1 LKYGLN
7 ALFLL
12 YFYCISTVFLLYF
25 NRISTVFPLYFKLPN
40 QIQQPM
46 HIDSIFHAAQ
56 AAFLAYKN
64 RSGREK
70 GHFLETLAEILE
82 SNRATIVPLAVRESN
97 LPEGRINGELGRT
110 TGQIRLF
117 ANLVKEGS
125 WVEATIDPAMPDRS
139 PLPRA
144 DIRRYL
150 TPLGPV
156 VVFGAS
162 NFPLAFSTAGG
173 DTISALAAGC
183 SVIYKA
189 HPAHPETSRKVAD
202 CIHQALSASGLPTA
216 LFTHIEGG
224 IEEGQALVQHP
235 VAKAIAFTGS
245 HTGGMALFQLANQRE
260 EPIPVFAEMGS
271 VNPIFCLPEKLENE
285 TDALAKAFVASLT
298 LGVGQFCTNPGMIFV
313 PEKQAEKF
321 ERAIAAELKDI
332 ASAPM
337 LHPGIAKAY
346 YDSLQLL
353 EARNELR
360 WVKAADSRHLINGS
374 PALAEIKAA
383 DWLKDRLFQQEV
395 FGAFAFLVVYRDEE
409 ELLKIAQQLQGQL
422 TITVW
427 AELEELKSNPILVNL
442 LQEKCGRLLFK
453 GAPTGVEVGHAMQHG
468 GPFPAT
474 TAPNSTSVGTYAI
487 KRFARPIA
495 FQDMPQSLLPEAL
508 MDANPLG
515 IWRTVNGDLSK

>member
-1 LKYGLN
+1 MN
-7 ALFLL
+7 
-12 YFYCISTVFLLYF
+12 
-25 NRISTVFPLYFKLPN
+25 
-40 QIQQPM
+40 
-46 HIDSIFHAAQ
+46 IDSIFQAAQ
-56 AAFLAYKN
+56 SAFLDYKN
-64 RSGREK
+64 LSGKEK

-144 DIRRYL
+144 DIRRIL

-183 SVIYKA
+183 SVVYKA
-189 HPAHPETSRKVAD
+189 HPAHPETSRKVAE
-202 CIHQALSASGLPTA
+202 CIQQALSTCGLPSA
-216 LFTHIEGG
+216 IFTHVEGG
-224 IEEGQALVQHP
+224 IVEGQALVKHP
-235 VAKAIAFTGS
+235 LAKALAFTGS
-245 HTGGMALFQLANQRE
+245 HAGGMALFQLANQRE
-260 EPIPVFAEMGS
+260 VPIPVFAEMGS
-271 VNPIFCLPEKLENE
+271 VNPIFCFPQKLEKEN
-285 TDALAKAFVASLT
+285 DALAKAFVASLT
-298 LGVGQFCTNPGMIFV
+298 LGAGQFCTNPGLIFV
-313 PEKQAEKF
+313 PEKQAQNF
-321 ERAIAAELKDI
+321 ELAIAAELHAI
-332 ASAPM
+332 AAAPM
-337 LHPGIAKAY
+337 LHEGIAKAY
-346 YDSLQLL
+346 YDSIQAL
-353 EARNELR
+353 EGRNELR
-360 WVKAADSRHLINGS
+360 WVKVADPKHLINGS

-383 DWLKDRLFQQEV
+383 DWLKHPLFHQEV
-395 FGAFAFLVVYRDEE
+395 FGAFGLMVVYRDHA
-409 ELLKIAQQLQGQL
+409 ELLNIAQQLEGQL

-427 AELEELKSNPILVNL
+427 AELEELKNNLTLVNL

-468 GPFPAT
+468 GPFPST
-474 TAPNSTSVGTYAI
+474 TASQTTSVGSYAI

-495 FQDMPQSLLPEAL
+495 FQDMPQELLPEAL

-515 IWRTVNGDLSK
+515 IWRTINGNLTK